1 MAIGIYFAS
10 TGMSTA
16 TYEQVLERLASAGA
30 GSPKGRTFHV
40 SFGDSS
46 DLQIFDVWSSQAEF
60 DAFAE
65 TLMPIL
71 SEVGANLAEP
81 EVMEVHNIIGKALE
95 GYRSVTV
102 SPTRKVGLTSAADA
116 CPNWPG
122 ERTSVTGP
130 CATTKRTVP
139 EMIR

>member
-60 DAFAE
+60 DAFGE

-71 SEVGANLAEP
+71 SQVGANLAEP
-81 EVMEVHNIIGKALE
+81 EVTEVHNIIG
-95 GYRSVTV
+95 
-102 SPTRKVGLTSAADA
+102 
-116 CPNWPG
+116 
-122 ERTSVTGP
+122 
-130 CATTKRTVP
+130 
-139 EMIR
+139 